1 MSEEL
6 FGKMATSIIDGDSDA
21 AVSLAQEAITQ
32 GVDPLEAITNG
43 YVVGVN
49 TVGAAFGRG
58 DAFLPELV
66 MAGEA
71 MKAAVSTLD
80 PEMKKRGT
88 ERKMLGKVVIAT
100 VEGDIHEIGK
110 SLVATMLGASG
121 FEVYDLGVD
130 MPSDKIIG
138 KALEVNA
145 DIIAMSALLTTT
157 MVKQREVIEE
167 LEKEGLRSKVKI
179 MVGGAPVT
187 REWVTTIGADG
198 YSEDAI
204 GAVTLAKKLMGVA
217 E

>member
-1 MSEEL
+1 MSEDL
-6 FGKMATSIIDGDSDA
+6 FHKMAQSIIDGDADA
-21 AVSLAQEAITQ
+21 AVALAKESLSANL
-32 GVDPLEAITNG
+32 DPLEAISRG
-43 YVVGVN
+43 FVVGVN
-49 TVGAAFGRG
+49 TVGEAFGRG

-71 MKAAVSTLD
+71 MKAAVGTLD
-80 PEMKKRGT
+80 PELKRRGAQ
-88 ERKMLGKVVIAT
+88 RQMLGKVVIAT

-121 FEVYDLGVD
+121 FDVYDLGVD
-130 MPSDKIIG
+130 TPGNKLIG

-167 LEKEGLRSKVKI
+167 LEKEGLRKKIKI

-187 REWVTTIGADG
+187 RDWVNSIGADG

-204 GAVTLAKKLMGVA
+204 GAVLTAKKLMGIG
-217 E
+217 